1 MASTTS
7 ASTTSAPNFP
17 PIVPPDEATRSRAEQ
32 LRTTAPTK
40 AGIPAGSLGRLEGVA
55 TWIAACQGSAPAE
68 TLSAARMV
76 VVTGEHGVSE
86 AHPEISALPA
96 NFNAQVRQNLAD
108 AAAPVVDA
116 CRSARVSLS
125 IIDATLGTPSGSIDT
140 ADALSP
146 EDYERHLRRG
156 MRFADQEA
164 DKGTQVLLLGDLG
177 RGLTTVAAAV
187 IGSVCSVEPVK
198 IIGRGSGIDDEAW
211 KTKVAV
217 IRDAMFRV
225 RDDKAVASRVLQQ
238 IGSADLVVM
247 AGILAQAAVRRTPVI
262 FDGVGAAAAALCAQM
277 LAPGAAAWWLA
288 ASAGTEPAALP
299 ALNAL
304 GLEPLLDLQLGTGQG
319 LGAVLALPM
328 VRYAVAACSTSV

>member
-1 MASTTS
+1 MASSTS
-7 ASTTSAPNFP
+7 TPTFP
-17 PIVPPDEATRSRAEQ
+17 SIVPPDEATRSRAEQ
-32 LRTTAPTK
+32 LRTTAPTS
-40 AGIPAGSLGRLEGVA
+40 AGIPAGSLGRLEDVA
-55 TWIAACQGSAPAE
+55 TWIASCQGSAPA
-68 TLSAARMV
+68 TPLDAARLLL
-76 VVTGEHGVSE
+76 VTGEHGVAE
-86 AHPEISALPA
+86 AHPEISALPTD
-96 NFNAQVRQNLAD
+96 FNSQVRQALAD
-108 AAAPVVDA
+108 ATAPVVDA
-116 CRSARVSLS
+116 CRSARASLS
-125 IIDATLGTPSGSIDT
+125 IIDATLGKPSGPIDT
-140 ADALSP
+140 VDALSP
-146 EDYERHLRRG
+146 EDYDKHLARG

-164 DKGTQVLLLGDLG
+164 DKGTSVLLLGDLG

-217 IRDAMFRV
+217 IRDAMFRA
-225 RDDKAVASRVLQQ
+225 RDDKAVAERVLQQ

-247 AGILAQAAVRRTPVI
+247 AGILAQSAVRRTPVI
-262 FDGVGAAAAALCAQM
+262 FDGVGATAAALCAQM

-304 GLEPLLDLQLGTGQG
+304 GLEPLLDVRLGAGQG

>member
-1 MASTTS
+1 M
-7 ASTTSAPNFP
+7 
-17 PIVPPDEATRSRAEQ
+17 
-32 LRTTAPTK
+32 
-40 AGIPAGSLGRLEGVA
+40 
-55 TWIAACQGSAPAE
+55 
-68 TLSAARMV
+68 
-76 VVTGEHGVSE
+76 VTGEHGVAE

-96 NFNAQVRQNLAD
+96 DFNAQVRQNLAD

-146 EDYERHLRRG
+146 EDYVRHLQRG

>member
-1 MASTTS
+1 MASSTS
-7 ASTTSAPNFP
+7 TPTFP
-17 PIVPPDEATRSRAEQ
+17 SIVPPDEATRSRAEQ
-32 LRTTAPTK
+32 LRTTAPTS
-40 AGIPAGSLGRLEGVA
+40 AGIPAGSLGRLEDVA
-55 TWIAACQGSAPAE
+55 TWIASCQGSAPA
-68 TLSAARMV
+68 TPLDAAGLIL
-76 VVTGEHGVSE
+76 VTGEHGVAE
-86 AHPEISALPA
+86 AHPEISALPTD
-96 NFNAQVRQNLAD
+96 FNAQVLQALAD
-108 AAAPVVDA
+108 ATAPVVDA
-116 CRSARVSLS
+116 CRAARVSLS
-125 IIDATLGTPSGSIDT
+125 IIDATLGKPSGPIDT

-146 EDYERHLRRG
+146 EDYEKHLARG

-164 DKGTQVLLLGDLG
+164 DKGTSVLLLGDLG

-217 IRDAMFRV
+217 IRDAMFRA
-225 RDDKAVASRVLQQ
+225 RDDKAVAERVLQQ

-247 AGILAQAAVRRTPVI
+247 AGILAQSAVRRTPVI
-262 FDGVGAAAAALCAQM
+262 FDGVGAIAAALCAQM

-304 GLEPLLDLQLGTGQG
+304 GLEPLLDVRLGAGQG

>member
-7 ASTTSAPNFP
+7 APTFP

-40 AGIPAGSLGRLEGVA
+40 AGIPVGSLGRLEEVA
-55 TWIAACQGSAPAE
+55 TWIAACQGSAPADV
-68 TLSAARMV
+68 LNAARMV
-76 VVTGEHGVSE
+76 VVTGEHGVAE

-96 NFNAQVRQNLAD
+96 DFNAQVRQNLAD

-146 EDYERHLRRG
+146 EDYVRHLQRG

-262 FDGVGAAAAALCAQM
+262 LDGVGAAAAALCAQM

>member
-1 MASTTS
+1 M

-17 PIVPPDEATRSRAEQ
+17 SIVPPDEATRSRAEQ

-40 AGIPAGSLGRLEGVA
+40 AGIPVGSLGRLEEVA
-55 TWIAACQGSAPAE
+55 TWIAACQGSAPADV
-68 TLSAARMV
+68 LNAARMV
-76 VVTGEHGVSE
+76 VVTGEHGAAE

-96 NFNAQVRQNLAD
+96 DFNAQVRQNLAD

-146 EDYERHLRRG
+146 EDYVRHLQRG

>member
-1 MASTTS
+1 MASSTS
-7 ASTTSAPNFP
+7 TPTFP
-17 PIVPPDEATRSRAEQ
+17 SIVPPDEATRSRAAQ
-32 LRTTAPTK
+32 LRTTAPTS
-40 AGIPAGSLGRLEGVA
+40 AGIPAGSLGRLEDVA
-55 TWIAACQGSAPAE
+55 TWIASCQGSAPA
-68 TLSAARMV
+68 TPLDAARLIL
-76 VVTGEHGVSE
+76 VTGEHGVAE
-86 AHPEISALPA
+86 AHPEISARPTD
-96 NFNAQVRQNLAD
+96 FNAQVRQALAD
-108 AAAPVVDA
+108 ATAPVVDA

-125 IIDATLGTPSGSIDT
+125 IIDATLGKPSGPIDT

-146 EDYERHLRRG
+146 EDYDKHLARG

-164 DKGTQVLLLGDLG
+164 DKGTSVLLLGDLG

-217 IRDAMFRV
+217 IRDAMFRA
-225 RDDKAVASRVLQQ
+225 RDDKAVAERVLQQ

-247 AGILAQAAVRRTPVI
+247 AGILAQSAVRRTPVI
-262 FDGVGAAAAALCAQM
+262 FDGVGAIAAALCAQM

-304 GLEPLLDLQLGTGQG
+304 GLEPLLDVRLGAGQG

>member
-1 MASTTS
+1 M

-17 PIVPPDEATRSRAEQ
+17 SIVPPDEATRSRAEQ

-40 AGIPAGSLGRLEGVA
+40 AGIPVGSLGRLEEVA
-55 TWIAACQGSAPAE
+55 TWIAACQGSAPADV
-68 TLSAARMV
+68 LNAARMV
-76 VVTGEHGVSE
+76 VVTGEHGAAE

-96 NFNAQVRQNLAD
+96 DFNAQVRQNLAD

-146 EDYERHLRRG
+146 EDYVRHLQRG

-164 DKGTQVLLLGDLG
+164 DKGTQVLLVGDLG

-225 RDDKAVASRVLQQ
+225 RDDKAVAARVLQQ